1 MRIKELCTDE
11 RPREKMLEK
20 GAAALSKAE
29 LLAIMIRTGTG
40 RKNAIEIAHE
50 LLREAD
56 GSLTAASSMSIERLC
71 TIKGLGPSKAVTIKS
86 ALELGKRFMEEAS
99 TVMDSPQL
107 TSPQKVFEIM
117 LPSMKGKTHEECWI
131 IYLNRS
137 NRIIGKERISSGGMT
152 ETTVD
157 NRVLVRR
164 ALEKNAC
171 SVILVHNHP
180 SGDPTPGKADISAT
194 ISLRNAMRT
203 CDISL
208 VDHVIVSD
216 DRFYSF
222 ADEQIYY
229 K

>member
-1 MRIKELCTDE
+1 
-11 RPREKMLEK
+11 
-20 GAAALSKAE
+20 
-29 LLAIMIRTGTG
+29 
-40 RKNAIEIAHE
+40 
-50 LLREAD
+50 
-56 GSLTAASSMSIERLC
+56 
-71 TIKGLGPSKAVTIKS
+71 
-86 ALELGKRFMEEAS
+86 
-99 TVMDSPQL
+99 
-107 TSPQKVFEIM
+107 
-117 LPSMKGKTHEECWI
+117 
-131 IYLNRS
+131 
-137 NRIIGKERISSGGMT
+137 MT

-194 ISLRNAMRT
+194 ISLRNALRT

-208 VDHVIVSD
+208 VDHVVVSD

>member
-1 MRIKELCTDE
+1 
-11 RPREKMLEK
+11 
-20 GAAALSKAE
+20 
-29 LLAIMIRTGTG
+29 
-40 RKNAIEIAHE
+40 
-50 LLREAD
+50 
-56 GSLTAASSMSIERLC
+56 
-71 TIKGLGPSKAVTIKS
+71 
-86 ALELGKRFMEEAS
+86 
-99 TVMDSPQL
+99 
-107 TSPQKVFEIM
+107 
-117 LPSMKGKTHEECWI
+117 KGKTHEECWI

-194 ISLRNAMRT
+194 ISLRNALRT

-208 VDHVIVSD
+208 VDHVVVSD